1 VKDDDPYSKVKD
13 DLPYSRVREDDPY
26 NQVEGDV
33 DWLPNSPIDD
43 PYNKVNE
50 SNMEGRSSGTYIH

>member
-33 DWLPNSPIDD
+33 DSDSSIKENTSPL
-43 PYNKVNE
+43 
-50 SNMEGRSSGTYIH
+50 